1 MVLCKIP
8 VFDKDKNLF
17 GYEIN
22 YEKEEVDLNQMIKNF
37 YHIISNFD
45 IKRFLNNKQAFIK
58 VSPDIIIFTDF
69 LNLINKE
76 VFIVEIQSKDLKSK
90 ILVEKVKEFKDK
102 GFIFSVEV
110 SEGDFSVDFYLP
122 LSGIFDYLSVKFN
135 IFNPEKENFIRS
147 IVELPYTLKA
157 EDIDNNEDF
166 DKALKLG
173 FDLFEGEFFTKPEQ
187 ITTKEDTV
195 NKLEIL
201 KLIRYISEEEDL
213 NDIAEAIKAN
223 PNISLRLLKYINS
236 SFFYLKS
243 PITSVNRAVSYLG
256 KKNLLSW
263 LFLLSMMSVAKN
275 DIDKE
280 VVRLALF
287 RGKFMELLSLKIN
300 PDSNIA
306 ETAFLVGILSLAE
319 RIYKTDLKT
328 ILKDLNLSQDL
339 EKVLTEKIGYF
350 GELLNFV
357 INVERNNTVEVKNF
371 KKNYLLSDE
380 EVADITVETYKWIDT
395 MFEILG

>member
-1 MVLCKIP
+1 MIP
-8 VFDKDKNLF
+8 LEVFYF
-17 GYEIN
+17 I
-22 YEKEEVDLNQMIKNF
+22 F
-37 YHIISNFD
+37 FSNW
-45 IKRFLNNKQAFIK
+45 KLG
-58 VSPDIIIFTDF
+58 
-69 LNLINKE
+69 LNLINKD

-90 ILVEKVKEFKDK
+90 TLLEKVKEFKDK